1 MTTWWNDHN
10 NRPHDPLSV
19 EAVALLEDV
28 EAAFRAQDPPSWPFP
43 EDGARDE
50 DYSVSADPGEVPDDH
65 PPVPGLGAGP
75 RGPRLG
81 HRGAGADGE
90 EDWRITLTPRR
101 QGALL
106 VHLQGAAWLFDNGRA
121 PMVEVA
127 VADPPNPIA
136 DIPACACD
144 ACDSGSDVL
153 IEDLDKEIFSVVDG
167 SFLIRTEGENTATAS
182 SFGGGGW
189 TSVDATRA
197 IDTQGAPWAEN
208 WVPRTPISLDPADL
222 PPWPPP
228 GFDDLPE
235 DWPADPT
242 R

>member
-50 DYSVSADPGEVPDDH
+50 DYSVSADPGKFRMIIHRCLAWAQILEE
-65 PPVPGLGAGP
+65 
-75 RGPRLG
+75 RGWATVVRE
-81 HRGAGADGE
+81 RTGE

-101 QGALL
+101 PGALP
-106 VHLQGAAWLFDNGRA
+106 VHLQGAAWIFDNGRA

-127 VADPPNPIA
+127 VADPPHPIA
-136 DIPACACD
+136 DIPSCACD

-167 SFLIRTEGENTATAS
+167 SFLIRTDGEHTATAS

-189 TSVDATRA
+189 TSVDGTRT

-235 DWPADPT
+235 DWPADPI